1 MVSCDGYGGLRVPD
15 TESIVNGTLLIAER
29 HSLRLGNRTE
39 IGPLRGRIQL
49 DEQFAVRFRG
59 QVTRQLYSAQ
69 ESFGSLVR
77 TSRHTFLLFG
87 NRAADAFPCSLHS

>member
-39 IGPLRGRIQL
+39 IGPLRGKIQL

-59 QVTRQLYSAQ
+59 QVTAQL
-69 ESFGSLVR
+69 
-77 TSRHTFLLFG
+77 
-87 NRAADAFPCSLHS
+87 